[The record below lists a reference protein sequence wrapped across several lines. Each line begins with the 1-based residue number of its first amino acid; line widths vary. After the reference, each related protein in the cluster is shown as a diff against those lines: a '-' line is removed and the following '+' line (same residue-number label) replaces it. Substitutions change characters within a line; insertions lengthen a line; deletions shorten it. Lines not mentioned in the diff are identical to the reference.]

1 VPMPTAVEQ
10 LRIRVP
16 ADRARK
22 ARAIL
27 NDLGTDIGSLM
38 NMLLAQVVK
47 QRAIPFRVADT
58 DPETEEILRDPEAM
72 AAINACRE
80 GKIERWYTTEEVFGE

>member
-1 VPMPTAVEQ
+1 MATAVEQ

-16 ADRARK
+16 AARARK

-72 AAINACRE
+72 AAINAHRE
-80 GKIERWYTTEEVFGE
+80 GKITRWYTMEEAFGE